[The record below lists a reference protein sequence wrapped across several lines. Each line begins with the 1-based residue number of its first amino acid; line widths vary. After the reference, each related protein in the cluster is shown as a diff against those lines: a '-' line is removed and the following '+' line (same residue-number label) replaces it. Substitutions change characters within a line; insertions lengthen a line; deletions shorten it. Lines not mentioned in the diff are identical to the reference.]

1 MDRLH
6 DAMFA
11 YDCCMQLADTI
22 PATLCRLSRRY
33 DCMPWSHFE
42 QEAHQFP
49 FLSSHLLMSAIL
61 NYFFIKKCMKVT
73 GF

>member
-22 PATLCRLSRRY
+22 PATLCRLSRQCDY
-33 DCMPWSHFE
+33 CMRLFQPRDILDPLSTFFLLCLWSHFE
-42 QEAHQFP
+42 QEAYQFR
-49 FLSSHLLMSAIL
+49 FLSSH
-61 NYFFIKKCMKVT
+61 
-73 GF
+73 